1 MPVIQGHVRVFY
13 QLLVNT
19 LLVSV
24 TNFTVWFAI
33 TFYTYLETRS
43 VFATG
48 VISGI
53 FLVMTALT
61 GIWFGSLV
69 DHHPKKTMMQ
79 ISAGISLTTY
89 VLALVLYQ
97 LTPREQFRDPA
108 SVPLWGLIVLLM
120 VGVIAGNIR
129 TIALPTMVT
138 ALIAEGTR
146 DRANGLVGTASG
158 VSFLVT
164 SVISGLLVA
173 LGGMLWVLVTGIVV
187 LALALTHLALVR
199 VPTSLTT
206 ASDAFPADAPSF
218 PAPAIT
224 ADPALAP
231 PISAAPA
238 STPPISAAPAPAP
251 PISAAPAPA
260 PPAGAPAVPARI
272 EAAAGATP
280 PPAAPQDRAAVPNP
294 GASAATTAPAG
305 AGAQLGT
312 EASAS
317 QRADADPRVKIPPVP
332 GAEANSGGIDLRGT
346 MRVIAGVPGLT
357 ALIIFSAFNNLLG
370 GVFMA
375 LLDAYGLSM
384 MSVQGW
390 GLLWGVLSTG
400 FIVGG
405 LLVSRTG
412 LGHNPVRL
420 LLLINIVCWT
430 VTLLFPLRASIIWLA
445 IGLYAYMLV
454 VPYAEAAEQTI
465 LQKVVPYERQ
475 GRVFGFAQSV
485 EQAASPLTAF
495 LISPLAQFVFIPFM
509 TDGAGARLIGSWFGT
524 GAARGLALVFMI
536 TGVAGLIVTAV
547 ALRSRP
553 YRRLSTRYTTAA

>member
-1 MPVIQGHVRVFY
+1 MGVIRGHVRVFY
-13 QLLVNT
+13 QLLINT

-24 TNFTVWFAI
+24 TNYTVWFAI

-48 VISGI
+48 VISGV

-69 DHHPKKTMMQ
+69 DHRPKKLMMQ
-79 ISAGISLTTY
+79 ISAGVSLTLY
-89 VLALVLYQ
+89 AVALALYLVI
-97 LTPREQFRDPA
+97 PHEEFRDPA
-108 SVPLWGLIVLLM
+108 SVPLWILIVLLM

-138 ALIAEGTR
+138 ALIEDGTR
-146 DRANGLVGTASG
+146 DRANGLVGTATG

-173 LGGMLWVLVTGIVV
+173 LGGMLWVLVAALVV
-187 LALALTHLALVR
+187 LGLSIVHLGLVR
-199 VPTSLTT
+199 MPPGASEAAAPTDGVDVPTS
-206 ASDAFPADAPSF
+206 
-218 PAPAIT
+218 
-224 ADPALAP
+224 
-231 PISAAPA
+231 
-238 STPPISAAPAPAP
+238 
-251 PISAAPAPA
+251 
-260 PPAGAPAVPARI
+260 R
-272 EAAAGATP
+272 
-280 PPAAPQDRAAVPNP
+280 
-294 GASAATTAPAG
+294 
-305 AGAQLGT
+305 
-312 EASAS
+312 
-317 QRADADPRVKIPPVP
+317 
-332 GAEANSGGIDLRGT
+332 IDLRGT
-346 MRVIAGVPGLT
+346 MRVIAAVPGLS
-357 ALIIFSAFNNLLG
+357 ALIVFSAFNNLLG
-370 GVFMA
+370 GIFMA

-405 LLVSRTG
+405 LLISRTG
-412 LGHNPVRL
+412 LGSNPVRL
-420 LLLINIVCWT
+420 LLMVNVVCWG
-430 VTLLFPLRASIIWLA
+430 VTLLFPLRDSVIWLTA
-445 IGLYAYMLV
+445 GLYLYMLV

-495 LISPLAQFVFIPFM
+495 LISPIAQFVFIPYM
-509 TDGAGARLIGSWFGT
+509 TDGAGARLIGDWFGT
-524 GAARGLALVFMI
+524 GAARGLALVFVL
-536 TGVAGLIVTAV
+536 TGVVGLIATAI

-553 YRRLSTRYTTAA
+553 YRRLSERYVTAEPAVTG